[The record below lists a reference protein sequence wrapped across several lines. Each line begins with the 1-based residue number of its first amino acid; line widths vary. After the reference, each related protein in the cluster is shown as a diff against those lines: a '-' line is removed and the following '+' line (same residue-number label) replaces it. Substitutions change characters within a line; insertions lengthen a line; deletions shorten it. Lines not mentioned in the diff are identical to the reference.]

1 MAWGSAAPGKA
12 KHTPAVIPFL
22 AQNLPADLT
31 TGVMLVAVIPMT
43 KCPSTARG
51 IFVAGRDA
59 VASAPQG
66 RSPSEVTASVTVA
79 HCVLLAR
86 G

>member
-1 MAWGSAAPGKA
+1 MWNDRSTKGYPTNGVGNAAPGKA

-31 TGVMLVAVIPMT
+31 TGVMLVAVIPMI

-51 IFVAGRDA
+51 IFVAG
-59 VASAPQG
+59 S
-66 RSPSEVTASVTVA
+66 
-79 HCVLLAR
+79 
-86 G
+86 